1 MHLESITGSLSIDV
15 FERRTSIES
24 KAFSLLICPD
34 AIKFVLLRVFTLIE
48 TICLQIWAKPL
59 QECRESTS
67 GWHALLKDSLLT
79 LPNASPRDTILGFR
93 HAFLPLW
100 RGLRDEPEES
110 LLRRLNVAIRICN
123 VVPTLE
129 SVW

>member
-1 MHLESITGSLSIDV
+1 MLSDLV
-15 FERRTSIES
+15 FERRISIES
-24 KAFSLLICPD
+24 KAFSLLICLD
-34 AIKFVLLRVFTLIE
+34 TIKFVFAE
-48 TICLQIWAKPL
+48 CLYSYRDDLPADLGQTTA

>member
-1 MHLESITGSLSIDV
+1 M

-34 AIKFVLLRVFTLIE
+34 AIKFVFAE
-48 TICLQIWAKPL
+48 CLYSYRDVLPADLGQTTA

-110 LLRRLNVAIRICN
+110 LLRRLNVVIRICN